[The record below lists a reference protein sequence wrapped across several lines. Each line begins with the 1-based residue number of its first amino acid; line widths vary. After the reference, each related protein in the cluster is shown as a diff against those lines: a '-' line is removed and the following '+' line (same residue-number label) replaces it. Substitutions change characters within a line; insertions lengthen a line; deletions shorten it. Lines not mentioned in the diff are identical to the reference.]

1 MAVTIGRPIAF
12 GVVPVRVIKG
22 LPEGKARLRMRQE
35 EFVSVWVRTRTGIR
49 RFYLEEVDDYWVPT
63 MEAEAN
69 ADAVR
74 CPSHNPATLPDVRRN
89 RLLRLAE
96 GVERGGRTTVHHHPG
111 GVDPVI

>member
-1 MAVTIGRPIAF
+1 MMAVTIGRPIAF

-22 LPEGKARLRMRQE
+22 LPEGKARLRMRQD

-74 CPSHNPATLPDVRRN
+74 CPSHNPAMLPDVRRN
-89 RLLRLAE
+89 RLHRLTQ
-96 GVERGGRTTVHHHPG
+96 GVESTRAAHLRSTSGGN
-111 GVDPVI
+111 